1 MKRRALCLTLGF
13 SLLLAG
19 SATVRAADTIKKIS
33 GGTVNG
39 SIESIGKTEVVL
51 KKTTGAD
58 ETVPVNDI
66 DVIFFDGE
74 PPLLKSVRSSA
85 ASGAYTHAL
94 ATLDKLDAS
103 TVTRPEIQQELQFYR
118 AYCHARV
125 ALASDANLL
134 EAGKEMLAFVSANP
148 TSYHALAANEL
159 VGDLLMAVDKP
170 DLAQKY
176 YGEVAAAPFPDMKMR
191 AGILNGKALV
201 AQKKY
206 AEAQKAFAD
215 VVQLADQQKTPAAE
229 DQKVAAILGTAD
241 CLAKEG
247 KVDEGIKQVQDV
259 IKGLDPENE
268 PLQAEAFLTLGGC
281 YLKKKATK
289 DALLAYLHVDI
300 VYPSQTQAHITALRH
315 LAVLWNELGKADR
328 SAQATQMLK
337 ELANGGD

>member
-1 MKRRALCLTLGF
+1 V
-13 SLLLAG
+13 LLAAG
-19 SATVRAADTIKKIS
+19 APVWAADTIKKLS

-51 KKTTGAD
+51 KKTAGLD
-58 ETVPVNDI
+58 ETLPVNDI

-94 ATLDKLDAS
+94 STLDKLGAS
-103 TVTRPEIQQELQFYR
+103 AITRPEIQQEVLYYR
-118 AYCHARV
+118 ALCHARM
-125 ALASDANLL
+125 ALASGVNKSLLDA
-134 EAGKEMLAFVSANP
+134 GTEMVGFVTAYP
-148 TSYHALAANEL
+148 TSFHAFAANEL

-170 DLAQKY
+170 ELAQKY
-176 YGEVAAAPFPDMKMR
+176 YGEVAGAPFPDLKMR

-215 VVQLADQQKTPAAE
+215 VVQLAEQQKTPAAE
-229 DQKVAAILGTAD
+229 NEKVAAILGTAD
-241 CLAKEG
+241 CLANEG
-247 KVDEGIKQVQDV
+247 KVDEGIKQVQDI

-281 YLKKKATK
+281 YLKKHATK

-300 VYPSQTQAHITALRH
+300 VYPSQTQAHIAALRQ
-315 LAVLWNELGKADR
+315 LAVLWHELGKDDR
-328 SAQATQMLK
+328 SAQATQTLK
-337 ELANGGD
+337 ELANGGAN